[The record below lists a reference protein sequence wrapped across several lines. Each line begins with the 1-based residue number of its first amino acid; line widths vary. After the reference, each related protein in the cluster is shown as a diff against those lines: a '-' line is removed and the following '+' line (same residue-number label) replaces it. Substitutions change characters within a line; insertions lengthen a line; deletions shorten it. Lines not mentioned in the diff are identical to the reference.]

1 MNVDPSQ
8 LSLTELYDKLSEL
21 TATYSKSML
30 NGFSEKEFTEL
41 RSMIETIQMEISKR
55 KSAITSRQSTESTKS
70 PPPGSSTF
78 S

>member
-1 MNVDPSQ
+1 MKVDPSQ
-8 LSLTELYDKLSEL
+8 LSLTELCDKLSEL

-41 RSMIETIQMEISKR
+41 RSMIEGIQMEISKR
-55 KSAITSRQSTESTKS
+55 KSAVTSRQSTESTKS

-78 S
+78 F